1 MSISYQFG
9 GRYADVSR
17 PSIKLSPDAW
27 TNGQQV
33 SVKTADDVWSEV
45 WPMTR
50 TYIHV
55 GTGYQMN
62 IAACFGNPTQ
72 PGKFIFINNGNIY
85 GAIGA
90 FALLTGVLPEG
101 STLTIINN
109 GWIVGA
115 GGVGGEY
122 SRVGVAYA
130 RPTNGGDALGLQ
142 FATELEN
149 NGNIWG
155 GGGGGSGGSGG
166 QKSDCHA
173 VGGPGAGAPVSR
185 PNKSPWHPALYWSS
199 PAATIS
205 AGASA
210 AGGRGGN
217 PGQPGTKC
225 TLRFDRKGS
234 GYTQTMPVGQGGRSI
249 VGTGYLTSFT
259 GNNTTQVK
267 GAMIA

>member
-17 PSIKLSPDAW
+17 PSIKLSANAW
-27 TNGQQV
+27 TDMQQV
-33 SVKTADDVWSEV
+33 SVKTAANVWSEV

-55 GTGYQMN
+55 GTAYQMS

-85 GAIGA
+85 GAVGGS
-90 FALLTGVLPEG
+90 ALVTGNFPAG

-122 SRVGVAYA
+122 AAAYVPHTY
-130 RPTNGGDALGLQ
+130 PTDGGDALTIQYPADLQ
-142 FATELEN
+142 N

-166 QKSDCHA
+166 QKRDCHA
-173 VGGPGAGAPVSR
+173 VGGPGAGAPTSP
-185 PNKSPWHPALYWSS
+185 PNKSRWHPALYWSS
-199 PAATIS
+199 PAATLT
-205 AGASA
+205 AGASS
-210 AGGRGGN
+210 AGGSGGA
-217 PGQPGTKC
+217 PGMPGTKC

-234 GYTQTMPVGQGGRSI
+234 GFTQTLPVGQGGRSV
-249 VGTGYLTSFT
+249 VGSSLLTGFT
-259 GNNTTQVK
+259 GNNSTQIK
-267 GAMIA
+267 GAIV